1 MKSIKQTLMD
11 RDGITA
17 DHADELIAEAREDL
31 EQLLDDE
38 DMENAYEICA
48 DHFGLEPDYLY
59 ELIPI

>member
-31 EQLLDDE
+31 EQLLDDG

>member
-31 EQLLDDE
+31 EQLLDDG
-38 DMENAYEICA
+38 DMENAYDICA